1 MVKTKTTKL
10 VKGSASSKELNMQLQ
25 RAQNR
30 AIEQSKTGLPKPL
43 KLPKVRMEQIAHR
56 SKKLNEWTP
65 KDMEDAVNMY
75 RNSRAPGYKGKPASD
90 SVCRSRLISFSDL
103 LYKKP
108 DHRTIDLFLYCSY
121 Q

>member
-30 AIEQSKTGLPKPL
+30 AMEQSKPGSPKLL
-43 KLPKVRMEQIAHR
+43 KIRREQIAHR

-65 KDMEDAVNMY
+65 KDMQDAVNMY
-75 RNSRAPGYKGKPASD
+75 RNSRAPGYKGKPVND
-90 SVCRSRLISFSDL
+90 SVCRSRV
-103 LYKKP
+103 
-108 DHRTIDLFLYCSY
+108 
-121 Q
+121 

>member
-25 RAQNR
+25 RAQHR
-30 AIEQSKTGLPKPL
+30 AMKQSKTGLPK
-43 KLPKVRMEQIAHR
+43 LPKIRREPSAHR
-56 SKKLNEWTP
+56 SKKLKEWTP

-75 RNSRAPGYKGKPASD
+75 RNSRAPGYKGKPVSD
-90 SVCRSRLISFSDL
+90 SVCRLISFSGL
-103 LYKKP
+103 PYEKP
-108 DHRTIDLFLYCSY
+108 NHHTIFLYCSY

>member
-25 RAQNR
+25 RV
-30 AIEQSKTGLPKPL
+30 QSKTGSPKPA
-43 KLPKVRMEQIAHR
+43 KIRREPSAHR

-75 RNSRAPGYKGKPASD
+75 RNSRALGYKGKPVSD
-90 SVCRSRLISFSDL
+90 SVRRSRV
-103 LYKKP
+103 
-108 DHRTIDLFLYCSY
+108 
-121 Q
+121 

>member
-1 MVKTKTTKL
+1 
-10 VKGSASSKELNMQLQ
+10 MQLQ

-30 AIEQSKTGLPKPL
+30 AMEQSKTGLPK
-43 KLPKVRMEQIAHR
+43 LPKPPKIRREQSAHR
-56 SKKLNEWTP
+56 SKKLNKWIP

-75 RNSRAPGYKGKPASD
+75 RNSRAPGYKGKPVSD
-90 SVCRSRLISFSDL
+90 SVCRSRLISFSGL
-103 LYKKP
+103 LYEKP

>member
-30 AIEQSKTGLPKPL
+30 AMEQSKTGSL
-43 KLPKVRMEQIAHR
+43 KLPKIRREQSAHR

-75 RNSRAPGYKGKPASD
+75 RNSRAPGYKGKPVSD
-90 SVCRSRLISFSDL
+90 SVCRLISFSGL
-103 LYKKP
+103 LYEKP
-108 DHRTIDLFLYCSY
+108 DHHTIFLYCSY

>member
-1 MVKTKTTKL
+1 MVKTTKL

-25 RAQNR
+25 RTQNR
-30 AIEQSKTGLPKPL
+30 AMEQSKTGSPKPL
-43 KLPKVRMEQIAHR
+43 KPLKFRREQSAHR

-75 RNSRAPGYKGKPASD
+75 RNSRAPGFKGKPVSD
-90 SVCRSRLISFSDL
+90 SVCRSRLIYFSGL

-108 DHRTIDLFLYCSY
+108 DHHTIDLFLYCSY

>member
-25 RAQNR
+25 RV
-30 AIEQSKTGLPKPL
+30 QSKTGLPKLAKIRREPS
-43 KLPKVRMEQIAHR
+43 AHR

-75 RNSRAPGYKGKPASD
+75 RNSRALGYKGKPVSD
-90 SVCRSRLISFSDL
+90 SVRRSRV
-103 LYKKP
+103 
-108 DHRTIDLFLYCSY
+108 
-121 Q
+121 

>member
-1 MVKTKTTKL
+1 MIKTKTTKL

-30 AIEQSKTGLPKPL
+30 AMEQSKTGSPKPS
-43 KLPKVRMEQIAHR
+43 KIRREQSAHR

-75 RNSRAPGYKGKPASD
+75 GISRAPGYKGKPVSD
-90 SVCRSRLISFSDL
+90 SVCRSRLISFSGL
-103 LYKKP
+103 LYEKL
-108 DHRTIDLFLYCSY
+108 DHHTIDLF
-121 Q
+121 

>member
-30 AIEQSKTGLPKPL
+30 AMEQSKTRLPKPP
-43 KLPKVRMEQIAHR
+43 KLPKIRREQSAHR

-65 KDMEDAVNMY
+65 KDIEDAVNMY
-75 RNSRAPGYKGKPASD
+75 RNSRALGYKGKPVSD
-90 SVCRSRLISFSDL
+90 SACRSRLISFSGL
-103 LYKKP
+103 LYEKL
-108 DHRTIDLFLYCSY
+108 DHHTIDLFLYCRY

>member
-30 AIEQSKTGLPKPL
+30 AMEQSKTGSP
-43 KLPKVRMEQIAHR
+43 KLPKLPKIKREQSAHR

-75 RNSRAPGYKGKPASD
+75 RNSRALGYKGKPVSD
-90 SVCRSRLISFSDL
+90 SVCRLISFSGL
-103 LYKKP
+103 LYEKP